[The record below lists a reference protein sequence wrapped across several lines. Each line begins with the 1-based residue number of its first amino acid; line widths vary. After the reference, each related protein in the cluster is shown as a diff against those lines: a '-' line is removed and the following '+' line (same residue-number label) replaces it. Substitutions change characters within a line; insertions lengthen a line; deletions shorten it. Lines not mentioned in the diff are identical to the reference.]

1 MYFDFQVPRFISTH
15 KMLSSFGLVQPFC
28 PRNFHVWPAA
38 TEHRVFWLGARERR
52 RPEGSAPLPPP
63 LPVPPMGGHQVDPQW
78 QAGCSSTKPPSEELV
93 EELARQMPALAGR
106 PLERPCFHET
116 GWRPGQRFTAA
127 EDPDRTRMPW
137 APPAFALEG
146 SAGAAQREHL
156 TAEADELELPTG
168 AAGSFARVVRGVLCD
183 EECAELL
190 AHVNAKGF
198 TPALVNMGGDLQ
210 QLMPH
215 YRDGHRVI
223 VDSPEVA
230 ARLFEALRP
239 HLPDQLPNGSRLV
252 ELNERLR
259 FLCYTPGQSF
269 DEHYDGCYR
278 RPLGH
283 PRMGDRSYVTV
294 QVYLHD
300 VPEDCGGATTFYP
313 GRGSAVAYQPE
324 AGSAL
329 LFTQDL
335 PHEGSLVKAGIK
347 YTLRTEAMYSPS
359 RTKFGGR
366 H

>member
-1 MYFDFQVPRFISTH
+1 MSRGQ
-15 KMLSSFGLVQPFC
+15 
-28 PRNFHVWPAA
+28 
-38 TEHRVFWLGARERR
+38 AR
-52 RPEGSAPLPPP
+52 
-63 LPVPPMGGHQVDPQW
+63 PQR
-78 QAGCSSTKPPSEELV
+78 QAGGNSTKPPSEEYA
-93 EELARQMPALAGR
+93 EELARRMPKLAGR
-106 PLERPCFHET
+106 PLERPRFHET
-116 GWRPGQRFTAA
+116 SWRVGQRFTAV
-127 EDPDRTRMPW
+127 EDPDRTQVPW
-137 APPAFALEG
+137 APPDFALQG
-146 SAGAAQREHL
+146 SAGAAPRERV
-156 TAEADELELPTG
+156 TAEELALPTG
-168 AAGSFARVVRGVLCD
+168 GFARVVRGVLCA

-190 AHVNAKGF
+190 ARVNAKGF
-198 TPALVNMGGDLQ
+198 TPALVNVGRDTQ
-210 QLMPH
+210 EFMPD

-300 VPEDCGGATTFYP
+300 VPEVCGGATTFHP
-313 GRGSAVAYQPE
+313 GRASAVAYQPE

-329 LFTQDL
+329 LFSQDL
-335 PHEGSLVKAGIK
+335 LHEGSLVKAGIK
-347 YTLRTEAMYSPS
+347 YTLRTEAMYSRSGAGPGGS
-359 RTKFGGR
+359 R
-366 H
+366 